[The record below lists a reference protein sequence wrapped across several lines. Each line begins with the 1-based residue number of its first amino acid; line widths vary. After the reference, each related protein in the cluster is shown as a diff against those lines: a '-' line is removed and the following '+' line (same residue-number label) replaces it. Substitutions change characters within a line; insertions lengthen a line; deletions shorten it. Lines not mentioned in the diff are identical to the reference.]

1 MRSLIFIFFS
11 LLFFNVQAEI
21 ELREFQT
28 SEQEILYQ
36 QMLKELRC
44 VVCQNQN
51 LAESNAPIAKDLR
64 DQLYKLIT
72 EKSADKAAINQYMT
86 ERYGDFVLYN
96 PPLQP
101 NTWLLWFAPI
111 LLLALAIWLAASFI
125 RASQNPDKS
134 TENAEREINA

>member
-1 MRSLIFIFFS
+1 MRSWIFTFLC
-11 LLFFNVQAEI
+11 LLVLNAQAEI
-21 ELREFQT
+21 ELREFKST
-28 SEQEILYQ
+28 EQEILYQ

-64 DQLYKLIT
+64 NQLHQLIS
-72 EKSADKAAINQYMT
+72 EKNADKTAINQYMT

-96 PPLQP
+96 PPIQP

-111 LLLALAIWLAASFI
+111 LLLGLAIWLGLSFI
-125 RASQNPDKS
+125 RASQTVNK
-134 TENAEREINA
+134 EN

>member
-1 MRSLIFIFFS
+1 MRSWIFTFLC
-11 LLFFNVQAEI
+11 LLFFNAQAEI
-21 ELREFQT
+21 ELREFKST
-28 SEQEILYQ
+28 EQEILYQ

-64 DQLYKLIT
+64 NQLHQLIS
-72 EKSADKAAINQYMT
+72 EKNADKTAINQYMT

-96 PPLQP
+96 PPIQP

-111 LLLALAIWLAASFI
+111 LLLGLAIWLGLSFI
-125 RASQNPDKS
+125 RASQTVNK
-134 TENAEREINA
+134 EN